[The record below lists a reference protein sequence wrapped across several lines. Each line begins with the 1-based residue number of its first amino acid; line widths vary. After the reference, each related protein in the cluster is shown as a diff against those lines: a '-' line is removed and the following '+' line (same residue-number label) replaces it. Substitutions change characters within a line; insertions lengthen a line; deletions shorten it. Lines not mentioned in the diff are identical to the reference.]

1 MVVDGSYVI
10 TDNGRTAI
18 VSEGSVTVAFK
29 YTVTINT
36 HPIQK
41 NDFEE
46 YYTTPIEPIIGVPVN
61 ITASGLAL
69 NSDSYLTITEPV
81 DTLVMVPDYNQGTL
95 IAEGSY
101 LMVAEGE
108 YGTHTVI

>member
-10 TDNGRTAI
+10 TDNERTVI
-18 VSEGSVTVAFK
+18 VYDGWGTVNFK

-61 ITASGLAL
+61 ITDSGLVL
-69 NSDSYLTITEPV
+69 NADSSLTIIDLV
-81 DTLVMVPDYNQGTL
+81 DTLVVVPNYAQGTL
-95 IAEGSY
+95 ITEDSS
-101 LMVAEGE
+101 MVVAEGE